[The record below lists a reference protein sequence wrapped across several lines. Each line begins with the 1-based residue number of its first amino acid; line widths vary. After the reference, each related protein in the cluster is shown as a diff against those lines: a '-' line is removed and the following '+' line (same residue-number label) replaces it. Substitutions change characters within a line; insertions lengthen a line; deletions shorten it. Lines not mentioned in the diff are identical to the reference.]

1 MYQMKEIT
9 KSVIRLRE
17 VYLVSRLRKDKE
29 EKEVM
34 A

>member
-17 VYLVSRLRKDKE
+17 VNLVSRLRKDKE